1 MTNRHFVNSGLAGA
15 LLIATLAGN
24 AAAQLRVAAWNIS
37 FYDGT
42 DRASDIQ
49 TAVYSTFNGLSF
61 SPDVIAVQEIQS
73 ASALSTLVNVL
84 NTAPGSPGDWASSGY
99 ISGPD
104 SQSLVVFR
112 TSKVQFV
119 RLLEIAS
126 GSSNTADQPRN
137 TYRCD
142 LRLRGY
148 ADAPA
153 NYLAV
158 YSVHLKAGSTSSDN
172 DRRLV
177 ETTHIRQNA
186 QGVDTFGPGSA
197 MPAGYNFV
205 VAGDY
210 NMQSSTQTS
219 YAELVSSQANNA
231 GRVFDPI
238 NSPGLW
244 NNNGTFRYIHTQ
256 DPVGPGGMDD
266 RHDQVL
272 VSTSLIDGAGFDYIG
287 NPATPFSTTT
297 WNDPNH
303 SYRCWGNDG
312 TSFNLSLTTTGN
324 TMVGPVIAQALK
336 NAATTAGGHL
346 PVYLDLRVPAKI
358 TADAVLDFGTV
369 TQGSTPPARTLTVSN
384 AGDVALWSASGIAGL
399 SYSLP
404 SVAGFTVP
412 VGAYT
417 DAPGGGVNTHTIS
430 MPTSAVGVKNTT
442 LVITSND
449 PDQPSRVVQLVGEVV
464 SAVNQPPIADAGP
477 DITVTDADGSG
488 VELVHLDGSASYDP
502 DGTITNYRWSEG
514 ATVLA
519 TGSIPTANVNFAVGT
534 HTVQLR
540 VTDNNN
546 ATATD
551 TLIVTVDPQ
560 PASCNPDY
568 NQDGSADNS
577 DVVDLANDVASGTQ
591 SFPGSDP
598 DFNADGAVDFS
609 DVIDLVNVIAGGNC
623 P

>member
-1 MTNRHFVNSGLAGA
+1 MTHRHFVNSGLAGA
-15 LLIATLAGN
+15 LLISMLAGS

-49 TAVYSTFNGLSF
+49 TAVYSAFSGRSF
-61 SPDVIAVQEIQS
+61 SPDVLAVQEIQS

-119 RLLEIAS
+119 RLLEIAA
-126 GSSNTADQPRN
+126 GSSNTSDQPRN

-158 YSVHLKAGSTSSDN
+158 YSVHLKAGSASSDN

-238 NSPGLW
+238 NSPGTW

-256 DPVGPGGMDD
+256 DPTGSGGMDD
-266 RHDQVL
+266 RHDQIL
-272 VSTSLIDGAGFDYIG
+272 VSASLIDGVGFDYIG
-287 NPATPFSTTT
+287 SPAVPFSTTT

-312 TSFNLSLTTTGN
+312 TSFNLALTTTGN
-324 TMVGPVIAQALK
+324 TMVGPTIAQALK

-358 TADAVLDFGTV
+358 SADTVLDFGTV
-369 TQGSTPPARTLTVSN
+369 TQGSTAPSRTLTVSN
-384 AGDVALWSASGIAGL
+384 AGDVALWSAAGIANL

-412 VGAYT
+412 VGAYA
-417 DAPGGGVNTHTIS
+417 DAPGGGVNTHAIS
-430 MPTSAVGVKNTT
+430 MPTSTVGVKNTT
-442 LVITSND
+442 LVISSND
-449 PDQPSRVVQLVGEVV
+449 PDQPSRVVQLIGEVV
-464 SAVNQPPIADAGP
+464 SGVNQPPIADAGP

-488 VELVHLDGSASYDP
+488 VELVHLDASASYDP
-502 DGTITNYRWSEG
+502 DGTITIYRWSEG

-519 TGSIPTANVNFAVGT
+519 TGSIPTASVNFTVGT
-534 HTVQLR
+534 HTVQLM

-560 PASCNPDY
+560 PAACNPDY